1 MFLGNA
7 FDIKGSWR
15 QDSFRDVTKSLRE
28 ETYVIEIRNH
38 KDAAVKVKVQEIL
51 SYWSAWSII
60 SSTEQFSK
68 LDSTT
73 IQFEPLV
80 AANGTATITY
90 TVRYTR

>member
-1 MFLGNA
+1 LFLGNA